1 MTTVFLPTRVAVLC
15 SCRSTAL
22 MCADT
27 CLSRRVH
34 SGMTCQACVNRV
46 EAALLSVSGV
56 SAVSVDLASGVGFA
70 PCFTLE

>member
-1 MTTVFLPTRVAVLC
+1 
-15 SCRSTAL
+15 